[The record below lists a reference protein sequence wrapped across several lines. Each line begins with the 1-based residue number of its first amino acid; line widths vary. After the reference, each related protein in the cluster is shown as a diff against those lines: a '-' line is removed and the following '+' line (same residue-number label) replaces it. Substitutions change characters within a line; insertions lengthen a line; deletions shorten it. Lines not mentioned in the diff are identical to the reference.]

1 MGFSPNNKHN
11 STTSL
16 VSQVDA
22 STGDF
27 TGDVTLGEDL
37 IGLIESAVVVILV
50 PTDRSY
56 PVEQHAQVAYT
67 IVESRHQTTAGS
79 LTASVTINGT
89 IVEGLDNVTVSGAQE
104 SATATSANS
113 VSIGDKITLVVS
125 GSSSPTD
132 LQFALKLKRA

>member
-16 VSQVDA
+16 VSLVDA
-22 STGDF
+22 DTGNF
-27 TGDVTLGEDL
+27 SEDVTIGEDL
-37 IGLIESAVVVILV
+37 IGLVESAVVIILA
-50 PTDRSY
+50 PEDRSY
-56 PVEQHAQVAYT
+56 PIEQYAQYAYT
-67 IVESRHQTTAGS
+67 IEESRHQTTAGS

-113 VSIGDKITLVVS
+113 VSVGDKVTLVVS
-125 GSSSPTD
+125 GSNSPTD
-132 LQFALKLKRA
+132 LQLALKMKRT